1 MNFFYLFVLMLS
13 LQNFIFANSPYP
25 DRLRDYEPPPHL
37 PKTSRMG
44 QQDINILK
52 ARCAVSPPAWMVEYV
67 QKELAPFKQVPISLN
82 GLKVTYEK
90 ANTYGYPINTYLW
103 RYCIVGEKIYRYGK
117 QEDETD
123 LILRTLARLADSPMV
138 YDLPP
143 AADFILCLLDGIPV
157 PWEPND
163 YWITKNREDQ
173 APILCAW
180 KNVSAPYTISVPQRG
195 VPSTWGDLSN
205 DIFNANEKYPWETK
219 IKKACW
225 RGNVSDL
232 WLPDYQKKT
241 KTLTKNYSKRPRF
254 LASKISSKYPDLVDA
269 GFVPSTTPELLEFIK
284 PYTKNYLAPQNQV
297 QYSYLLLIDGY
308 INAGSGGAGYE
319 WRLASNSV
327 VFKQDS
333 PCVTWFE
340 NGLKPYVHY
349 IPVHNNMDNLIDQ
362 VNWARE
368 HDAEC
373 KKIGETATQWVKD
386 NLTVEDLY
394 FYWLYL
400 LQEYAKCQN
409 FTVEDLE
416 KNVAEDPNWVRI
428 R

>member
-1 MNFFYLFVLMLS
+1 MNFFYLLVLMLS

-44 QQDINILK
+44 QQDIDILK
-52 ARCAVSPPAWMVEYV
+52 ARCAVPPPAWMVEHV
-67 QKELAPFKQVPISLN
+67 QRELAPFREVPISLK
-82 GLKVTYEK
+82 GLKATYEK
-90 ANTYGYPINTYLW
+90 ANTYGDPVNTYLW

-123 LILRTLARLADSPMV
+123 LILRTLARLADSPNV

-143 AADFILCLLDGIPV
+143 AADFILCLIDGIPI
-157 PWEPND
+157 PWEAND
-163 YWITKNREDQ
+163 YWITQNREDQ
-173 APILCAW
+173 APIMCAW
-180 KNVSAPYTISVPQRG
+180 KKVDAPYVITVPQRE
-195 VPSTWGDLSN
+195 VPSIWGDLSKE
-205 DIFNANEKYPWETK
+205 IFAANEQYPWANK
-219 IKKACW
+219 IKMAFW
-225 RGNVSDL
+225 RGHVSDI
-232 WLPDYQKKT
+232 WIPDFKKST
-241 KTLTKNYSKRPRF
+241 EILINNYKSRPRF
-254 LASKISSKYPDLVDA
+254 LACQLSCLYPELVNA
-269 GFVPSTTPELLEFIK
+269 GFALNLTPELNRILQPVAK
-284 PYTKNYLAPQNQV
+284 PFLSRAEHVRYAYLP
-297 QYSYLLLIDGY
+297 LIDGY
-308 INAGSGGAGYE
+308 ANAGSGGAGYE

-327 VFKQDS
+327 VFKQES
-333 PCVTWFE
+333 VHVTWFE
-340 NGLKPYVHY
+340 DALKACVHY
-349 IPVHNNMDNLIDQ
+349 IPIHNNMDNLIDQ
-362 VNWARE
+362 IIWARG
-368 HDAEC
+368 HDEEC
-373 KKIGETATQWVKD
+373 QKIANTATQWVKD